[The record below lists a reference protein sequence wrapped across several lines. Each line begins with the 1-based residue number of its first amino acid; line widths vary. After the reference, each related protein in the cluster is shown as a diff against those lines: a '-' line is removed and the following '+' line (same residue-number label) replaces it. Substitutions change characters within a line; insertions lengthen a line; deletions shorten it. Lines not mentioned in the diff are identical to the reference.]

1 MSASSRKRLA
11 FLHTVSS
18 NAAVFKALAEELL
31 PDVDVYHIVDESL
44 LQNTIRAGQLQPAT
58 TRRLIT
64 LIGLAQESGADAV
77 LVTCSSI
84 GSAVELSRAAVDI
97 PVFRVDEPM
106 ADEAIRLGQRIGVAA
121 TLRTTLDPTAAL
133 IRARAAQ
140 AQRSDVTVI
149 TELCEGAFEAV
160 VAGNT
165 QRHDELVAQGLER
178 LAPQV
183 DVIVLAQASMARAV
197 DALPPESSAQR
208 VPILTSPRSG
218 VMQVATALKG

>member
-197 DALPPESSAQR
+197 DALPPESLARR

>member
-197 DALPPESSAQR
+197 DALPPESPARR

>member
-44 LQNTIRAGQLQPAT
+44 LQNTIRAGQLQPT
-58 TRRLIT
+58 TSRRLIT

-121 TLRTTLDPTAAL
+121 TLQTTLDPTAAL
-133 IRARAAQ
+133 IHARAAQ

-165 QRHDELVAQGLER
+165 QRHDALVTQGLER

-197 DALPPESSAQR
+197 DALPSESPARR

-218 VMQVATALKG
+218 VMQVAAALKG